1 MIVVVNFK
9 DGVFVKKG
17 DVLFVIDLCLY
28 QVEVDCVVVQFVVV
42 QVCNGYVQIDW
53 QCVQWLIGDNVIVK
67 CDYDEKQNV
76 VCEVNVN
83 LKVVEVVLEMVC
95 INFGYMCIIVLVLG
109 CVLCVEIMFGN
120 VVLVGVLVVLLMM
133 LVLVLLIY
141 VLFDV
146 DEQIYL

>member
-1 MIVVVNFK
+1 M
-9 DGVFVKKG
+9 
-17 DVLFVIDLCLY
+17 
-28 QVEVDCVVVQFVVV
+28 
-42 QVCNGYVQIDW
+42 
-53 QCVQWLIGDNVIVK
+53 
-67 CDYDEKQNV
+67 

-146 DEQIYL
+146 DE